1 MYVCICNNISTKDL
15 EKDPSLIDKVGTKC
29 GKCIAP
35 SNAQSFIKGVY
46 TCQQEKVLTAKRKA
60 VPPKK
65 VSESCQCLSS
75 ET

>member
-15 EKDPSLIDKVGTKC
+15 ERDPSLIDKVGSKC

-35 SNAQSFIKGVY
+35 MVAQSFINGVY
-46 TCQQEKVLTAKRKA
+46 TCQQEKVLTVKKEV

-65 VSESCQCLSS
+65 VSKSCQCLS
-75 ET
+75 

>member
-15 EKDPSLIDKVGTKC
+15 ERDPSLIHKVGSKC

-35 SNAQSFIKGVY
+35 MIAQSFINGVY
-46 TCQQEKVLTAKRKA
+46 TCQQEKVLTVKKEV

-65 VSESCQCLSS
+65 ASKSYQCLS
-75 ET
+75 